1 MSMTITEKIFA
12 RASDKKSVSPGEIV
26 DAKIDATMVHDLTGP
41 LAIHIFREI
50 GVAKVWNPNKIV
62 MVCDHQVPANSID
75 AAQNHM
81 VLRKFAS
88 EQKIQNFYDIF
99 EGICHQV
106 VPEKG
111 FALPGFLIVGA
122 DSHTTTYG
130 ALGCVSAGVGATD
143 MAAVFATGKLWF
155 RVPESIKIVLEK
167 KLPRRVMAKDVILKI
182 IGDLGAEGANYR
194 SAEFTGPGMRNI
206 TMDGRMTMCNMGVE
220 MGTKNAIVP
229 PDEITEKYLAG
240 RAKQHYSAVYSDPD
254 AQYIEKHTYDLS
266 ELEPQIACPHSVDNV
281 KPIAEVGKIEINQAF
296 LGSCTNGRMEDLEAA
311 AAVLRGKKVS
321 RRVRLIVSPASRD
334 IYRKAL
340 DEGLIKILVEAGAL
354 VEAPCCAACM
364 GAHVG
369 VLGPGEVCIS
379 ASNRNFRGRQGSP
392 ESKVYLAS
400 PATVAASAIRGVI
413 TDPRDV

>member
-1 MSMTITEKIFA
+1 MGMTITEKILA
-12 RASDKKSVSPGEIV
+12 RASGRKNVSPGEIV
-26 DAKIDATMVHDLTGP
+26 EAKIDAAMIHDLTGP

-50 GVAKVWNPNKIV
+50 GVAKVWDPKKIV
-62 MVCDHQVPANSID
+62 IVCDHQVPANSID

-81 VLRKFAS
+81 VLRKFAA

-111 FALPGFLIVGA
+111 FALPGSLIVGA

-130 ALGCVSAGVGATD
+130 ALGCVSVGVGATD

-167 KLPRRVMAKDVILKI
+167 KLSRQVMAKDVILKI
-182 IGDLGAEGANYR
+182 IGDLGAEGVNYR
-194 SAEFTGPGMRNI
+194 SAEFTGPSMRNI

-240 RAKQHYSAVYSDPD
+240 RAKQRYSAMHSDTD
-254 AQYIEKHTYDLS
+254 AQYVETHTYDLS
-266 ELEPQIACPHSVDNV
+266 ELEPQVACPHSVDNV
-281 KPIAEVGKIEINQAF
+281 KPVAEVEKIEIDQAF

-311 AAVLRGKKVS
+311 ASVLRGKKVS

-334 IYRKAL
+334 VYIKAL
-340 DEGLIKILVEAGAL
+340 DSGLIKVFVEAGAL

-364 GAHVG
+364 GCHVG

>member
-1 MSMTITEKIFA
+1 MSMTITEKILA
-12 RASDKKSVSPGEIV
+12 RASGRKSVSPGEIV
-26 DAKIDATMVHDLTGP
+26 EAKIDAAMIHDLTGP

-50 GVAKVWNPNKIV
+50 GAAKVWDPNKIV

-111 FALPGFLIVGA
+111 FALPGRLIVGA

-130 ALGCVSAGVGATD
+130 ALGCVSVGVGATD

-167 KLPRRVMAKDVILKI
+167 KLPRRVVAKDVILKI

-206 TMDGRMTMCNMGVE
+206 PIDGRMAMCNMGVE

-229 PDEITEKYLAG
+229 PDEVTEKYLAG
-240 RAKQHYSAVYSDPD
+240 GPSSV
-254 AQYIEKHTYDLS
+254 
-266 ELEPQIACPHSVDNV
+266 IAHC
-281 KPIAEVGKIEINQAF
+281 IA
-296 LGSCTNGRMEDLEAA
+296 TRML
-311 AAVLRGKKVS
+311 
-321 RRVRLIVSPASRD
+321 
-334 IYRKAL
+334 
-340 DEGLIKILVEAGAL
+340 
-354 VEAPCCAACM
+354 
-364 GAHVG
+364 
-369 VLGPGEVCIS
+369 
-379 ASNRNFRGRQGSP
+379 N
-392 ESKVYLAS
+392 
-400 PATVAASAIRGVI
+400 
-413 TDPRDV
+413 

>member
-1 MSMTITEKIFA
+1 MGMTITEKILA
-12 RASDKKSVSPGEIV
+12 RASGKKSVSPSEIV
-26 DAKIDATMVHDLTGP
+26 EAKIDAAMIHDLTGP

-50 GVAKVWNPNKIV
+50 GVAKVWDPKKIV
-62 MVCDHQVPANSID
+62 IVCDHQVPANSID
-75 AAQNHM
+75 AAQNHI

-111 FALPGFLIVGA
+111 FALPGSLIVGA

-155 RVPESIKIVLEK
+155 RVPDSIKIVLEK
-167 KLPRRVMAKDVILKI
+167 KLSRRVMAKDVILKI
-182 IGDLGAEGANYR
+182 IGDLSAEGVNYR
-194 SAEFTGPGMRNI
+194 SAEFTGPGIRNI

-229 PDEITEKYLAG
+229 PDDVTEQYLTG
-240 RAKQHYSAVYSDPD
+240 RAKRSYSAVHSDTD
-254 AQYIEKHTYDLS
+254 AQYAETHTYDLS
-266 ELEPQIACPHSVDNV
+266 ELEPQVACPHNV
-281 KPIAEVGKIEINQAF
+281 NNIKPVAEVEKIEIDQAF
-296 LGSCTNGRMEDLEAA
+296 LGSCTNGRIEDLEAA

-340 DEGLIKILVEAGAL
+340 DDGLIKIFVEAGAL

-364 GAHVG
+364 GCHVG
-369 VLGPGEVCIS
+369 ILAPGEVCIS
-379 ASNRNFRGRQGSP
+379 TSNRNFRGRQGSP

-400 PATVAASAIRGVI
+400 PATVAASAIKGII
-413 TDPRDV
+413 TDPRNV